1 MKPLT
6 IKFEAVGVARDYVEM
21 QALLREIADASGR
34 SRAEIDNIGGLPDRF
49 SSKSLAPVP
58 VGTCQLGAKTLR
70 KQLKGVGAVLIVAR
84 ITPGLNRAAD
94 SAVKRREEQVRAKL
108 LSMDVWNAAK
118 GRLSKENGRK
128 GGKA

>member
-58 VGTCQLGAKTLR
+58 VGTFQLGAKTLR
-70 KQLKGVGAVLIVAR
+70 KQLKGVCAGLLVAR
-84 ITPGLNRAAD
+84 ITPRLNRAAD
-94 SAVKRREEQVRAKL
+94 SAAKRPEEQGRAQL
-108 LSMDVWNAAK
+108 LDPAVFNTAK
-118 GRLSKENGRK
+118 H
-128 GGKA
+128 